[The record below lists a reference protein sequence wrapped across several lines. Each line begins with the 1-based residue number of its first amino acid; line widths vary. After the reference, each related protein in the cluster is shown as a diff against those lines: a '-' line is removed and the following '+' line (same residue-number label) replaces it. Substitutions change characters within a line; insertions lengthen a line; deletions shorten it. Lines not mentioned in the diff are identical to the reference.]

1 MQLYLYDKDGVMVFQ
16 LRPEDTRPYQYPDV
30 QDLNFLGYD
39 RPNDRW
45 KVDASGIKIYA
56 SGISVELDKDSD
68 SVAVWSASGTP
79 DLPVYIT
86 NPIPL
91 TVDLDKD
98 DDSISIWSS
107 SGTPTIPIYTEDPIE
122 VSIVDDSEPL
132 DITYDTVL
140 AVPRLTETTVVDYT
154 VPVGQEF
161 LFTTGRATGDTD
173 AKFYLQVDGSNKLA
187 EYTSWEERTARFDIS
202 QGSIRVSGGSTIRI
216 RVYHEENTNKHG
228 NVDFWGSIAGILK

>member
-1 MQLYLYDKDGVMVFQ
+1 MVFQ
-16 LRPEDTRPYQYPDV
+16 LRPEDTRPFQYPDV
-30 QDLNFLGYD
+30 QDQNFLGYD

-91 TVDLDKD
+91 TVDLNKD

-107 SGTPTIPIYTEDPIE
+107 SGTPTIPIYAEDPIE

-132 DITYDTVL
+132 EFTYNEVL
-140 AVPRLTETTVVDYT
+140 TVPRLVETTLVDYT
-154 VPVGQEF
+154 VPIGKEF

-173 AKFYLQVDGSNKLA
+173 AEFYLQVDGVTKDGA
-187 EYTSWEERTARFDIS
+187 RTSWEERTAKFDIT
-202 QGSIRVSGGSTIRI
+202 QGSLRVSGGSVIRI
-216 RVYHEENTNKHG
+216 RVYHEENTAKHG
-228 NVDFWGSIAGILK
+228 SVDFWGSIAGILK